1 MDFSERK
8 WEKKAK
14 ETTADLSDSRMGARC
29 YRAADA
35 ELDRAL
41 LGSEQRQLQQGMFL

>member
-14 ETTADLSDSRMGARC
+14 ETTADA
-29 YRAADA
+29 
-35 ELDRAL
+35 
-41 LGSEQRQLQQGMFL
+41 SEQQEGSQKVAGLWMLSWTVNSFRICR